1 MYRIGVHGCNKTVA
15 HHRDIENFGKF
26 SHDRYRLPDCSPELG
41 VWKSS
46 LKHRRFA
53 VDRVLTAEQNRN
65 HCRLPQPSTLG
76 SSLHINQIEFNS
88 PELLGEK
95 PLQFAIKVNHE

>member
-1 MYRIGVHGCNKTVA
+1 MTDTDYRN
-15 HHRDIENFGKF
+15 
-26 SHDRYRLPDCSPELG
+26 CSPELG

-65 HCRLPQPSTLG
+65 HCRLPQPSTLD
-76 SSLHINQIEFNS
+76 SSLHINQIEVNS